1 MEALALK
8 DIHLPDTIGWW
19 PPAPGWWL
27 LPLALI
33 LLILAVR
40 YAYRRFTEKT
50 AVKSAQKLL
59 LVLRQQSLEPEQ
71 ILSEISALLRRAAIT
86 LDSRNNVASLH
97 GQNWLAYLD
106 TNLPDAPFSQG
117 IGRCLAEAHYRPVVQ
132 NDIDFNALFTLCERW
147 LKQQGKR
154 R

>member
-40 YAYRRFTEKT
+40 YAYCRFTEKT

-71 ILSEISALLRRAAIT
+71 ILSEISSLLRRTAIT
-86 LDSRNNVASLH
+86 LDSRNQVASLH
-97 GQNWLAYLD
+97 GQSWLAYLD
-106 TNLPDAPFSQG
+106 RNLPDAPFSQG
-117 IGRCLAEAHYRPVVQ
+117 IGRYLADSHYRPVVLD
-132 NDIDFNALFTLCERW
+132 DIDFNALLTLCERW

-154 R
+154 S